1 MELMNFASLSEVIT
15 AETPKIW
22 IQVHS
27 RTFTHSSAVV
37 DWRGICSDH
46 LYAIIMM
53 VKIKVYPQN

>member
-15 AETPKIW
+15 AETPKIG

-37 DWRGICSDH
+37 DWRGIVSGH
-46 LYAIIMM
+46 LLVLSTM
-53 VKIKVYPQN
+53 VNRNVYPQD